1 MIRGNCRWSSLGE
14 FTRTSIPSL
23 CSSFFCLEFFVVIC
37 LKRKRQIRR
46 AVAVVSSKD
55 TLTSRLN
62 FSSLFLPTSS
72 HLNSID
78 PSLLSEPLPSLN
90 PSDEDESVDQT
101 ESLTLD
107 KALQTGVGEKGIE
120 LKELVVSLE
129 EKIVSRSGR
138 SKQRITRRNTNSVG
152 CFIFWSIFHSC
163 SFDYTLFVNPF

>member
-1 MIRGNCRWSSLGE
+1 MIRGNCRWSSPGE
-14 FTRTSIPSL
+14 FTRSSTPSL
-23 CSSFFCLEFFVVIC
+23 CSSFFCLKFFVVIC
-37 LKRKRQIRR
+37 LKKRRKIRR
-46 AVAVVSSKD
+46 AVAVVSSKG
-55 TLTSRLN
+55 TLC
-62 FSSLFLPTSS
+62 FSAELPLSSSPTSS
-72 HLNSID
+72 HVNSID

-138 SKQRITRRNTNSVG
+138 SK
-152 CFIFWSIFHSC
+152 
-163 SFDYTLFVNPF
+163 